1 MADMPGE
8 SQEETECYGR
18 RYKAAAIHLTSPPKM
33 NDSLIVL
40 LSNLPRNARP
50 SRLLQLPNQSFC

>member
-18 RYKAAAIHLTSPPKM
+18 RYKAAAIHLTSPRKM
-33 NDSLIVL
+33 DDSLIGVAL
-40 LSNLPRNARP
+40 
-50 SRLLQLPNQSFC
+50 